1 MLRRALDVLGPRLI
15 QFGSDRFFPCGGAHI
30 RVLIDEVLRLL
41 DELEVE
47 RPDRE
52 RILAG
57 TASNWLGLPA

>member
-1 MLRRALDVLGPRLI
+1 M
-15 QFGSDRFFPCGGAHI
+15 QFGSDCFFPMRRRAH

-57 TASNWLGLPA
+57 TASDWLGLPA